1 MSGNTFGT
9 LFTVTTFGESHGKAL
24 GCVID
29 GCPAGIEIDQEFI
42 NSEMARRRPG
52 WGNIGTARKES
63 DDVKILSGVFEGRS
77 TGSPIMMIVFNE
89 SQKSSDYDEIKDI
102 FRPSHADYT
111 YYKKYGIRDYRGGG
125 RASGRETLSRVAAG
139 SIAKLVLKKRNIE
152 ILSAVREVKGI
163 RCSSFTPPFTPPLY
177 TSSREHDEEILKL
190 IESARNDGDSIGGV
204 IETHISGCPAGLGE
218 PVFDKLDATISHA
231 VMSIGAVKG
240 IEFGSGYKST
250 LLYGS
255 QNNDQMDKEGFITN
269 NAGGI
274 LGGISNGDEII
285 FSCFVKPTPSIYK
298 EQKTLSID
306 NEERIIKIKGRHDPV
321 ILFRV
326 LPVIEAMSAIALL
339 DALLVAGC
347 YE

>member
-52 WGNIGTARKES
+52 LGNIGTGRKEN
-63 DDVKILSGVFEGRS
+63 DDVKILSGVFEGKS
-77 TGSPIMMIVFNE
+77 TGTPIMMIVFNE
-89 SQKSSDYDEIKDI
+89 SPKSSDYDDIKDI

-125 RASGRETLSRVAAG
+125 RASGRETLCRVAAG
-139 SIAKLVLKKRNIE
+139 SIAKLVLKKMNIK
-152 ILSAVREVKGI
+152 IISAVREVKGI
-163 RCSSFTPPFTPPLY
+163 RCSYFTPPFVPPLY
-177 TSSREHDEEILKL
+177 TASKEHDEEIIKL
-190 IESARNDGDSIGGV
+190 IENTRNDGDSIGGV

-240 IEFGSGYKST
+240 IEFGSGYRST

-306 NEERIIKIKGRHDPV
+306 NEERTIKIKGRHDPV